1 MRRASG
7 FVALGVVCALGCSH
21 ESATDAAG
29 ATQPPV
35 AQAGYTIQLDRE
47 ALSLLVGQV
56 AIVKATVRDGRGDI
70 VTAPAITWSSD
81 LPGVAR
87 VDGFGQ
93 VTAVSPGSTVL
104 RATFGGTAASILV
117 TVTLPITFDLTGTMT
132 TPRVGHTAT
141 LLLDGTVLVAGGSAE
156 HPRSAETYDPTTGKF
171 TATGDM
177 IAAHSNHAA
186 VLLPNGQVLI
196 AGGDPAGAIAEL
208 YDPTSR
214 TFRRTGDMVEP
225 QSAQTATLLTNGNVL
240 IAGGL
245 KGWSD
250 CCSIPAAP
258 ELYDPTTGVFRRTG
272 GYADS
277 AYVGYYVSGLIGV
290 PATLLRDGRVLIATE
305 PAAELYNPVSGTF
318 SRAGVMLTRGS
329 PTSGVPPYIAGR
341 AAAML
346 SNGQVLLTGGAH
358 EDLGR
363 FKGAEIY
370 DPVAGVFT
378 QTADMAAV
386 RTGHTATTLPNGAV
400 LIAGGEGI
408 QCDRPGCA
416 VISLSTAELFGGA
429 FTPAGQMNV
438 AREFHQATLLK
449 DGRVLITGG
458 ETFIGSGIPL
468 GGFTNTVLASAELYP
483 ARK

>member
-7 FVALGVVCALGCSH
+7 FVALGVVCAPGCSH

-47 ALSLLVGQV
+47 ALLLLVGPV
-56 AIVKATVRDGRGDI
+56 AIVKATVRDGPGDI

-196 AGGDPAGAIAEL
+196 AGG
-208 YDPTSR
+208 
-214 TFRRTGDMVEP
+214 
-225 QSAQTATLLTNGNVL
+225 
-240 IAGGL
+240 L
-245 KGWSD
+245 KGLSD

-277 AYVGYYVSGLIGV
+277 AYVGYYVSGLIAV

-318 SRAGVMLTRGS
+318 SRAGVMLTRES

-358 EDLGR
+358 EDL
-363 FKGAEIY
+363 
-370 DPVAGVFT
+370 
-378 QTADMAAV
+378 
-386 RTGHTATTLPNGAV
+386 
-400 LIAGGEGI
+400 
-408 QCDRPGCA
+408 
-416 VISLSTAELFGGA
+416 
-429 FTPAGQMNV
+429 
-438 AREFHQATLLK
+438 
-449 DGRVLITGG
+449 
-458 ETFIGSGIPL
+458 
-468 GGFTNTVLASAELYP
+468 
-483 ARK
+483 